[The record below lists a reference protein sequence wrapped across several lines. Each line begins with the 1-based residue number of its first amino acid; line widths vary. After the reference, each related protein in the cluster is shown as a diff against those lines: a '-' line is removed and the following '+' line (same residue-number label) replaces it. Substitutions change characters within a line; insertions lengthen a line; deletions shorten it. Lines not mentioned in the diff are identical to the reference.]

1 MSANDSEPSPD
12 SGTTRGDAE
21 PSSDSGTTRDD
32 AEQQRRTVVDVWRT
46 SFAGLLATGIALA
59 FTLGVGRV
67 SAYEVPELLQPLIS
81 TLQYFC
87 SAMCTASGTIVA
99 LMLTALGLSAQSN
112 RRFKAF
118 HYRRL
123 RFIAQLATVVFVL
136 AALLLL
142 LIGLPL
148 ERADRIPRAFHSYA
162 YYVVAGYAAIL
173 CGVVVTT
180 VLMLYRT
187 VAETIDAVGLA
198 ESEHHLLVDDD

>member
-1 MSANDSEPSPD
+1 VSPTSERVTSERERPPEKGAEE
-12 SGTTRGDAE
+12 GTE
-21 PSSDSGTTRDD
+21 
-32 AEQQRRTVVDVWRT
+32 EQKRRTVIDLWRT

-67 SAYEVPELLQPLIS
+67 SAYEVPKLLEPLIS

-99 LMLTALGLSAQSN
+99 LMLTALGLSAQSD

-123 RFIAQLATVVFVL
+123 RFIAQLATVVFIM

-142 LIGLPL
+142 LIGIPL
-148 ERADRIPRAFHSYA
+148 ERADPIPREFHTYA

-173 CGVVVTT
+173 CGIVVTT

-198 ESEHHLLVDDD
+198 ESDHHLLKDDD